1 MNLNPNVRRILAWV
15 GYPAFYLACLMVFAY
30 VSAPWDRLKNALVSG
45 FNSGSPLRM
54 EIEKLSWSW
63 HFPGISARGVKFVG
77 SAPPGPDASGKPRQP
92 PEYVVDDMYARVS
105 VFPLLWGTTKVG
117 FSLDGFG
124 GGIGGMFKN
133 ASDEREFELEF
144 DEVDAG
150 KMPYLTEF
158 VGAPLSG
165 TVSGKIELKLPQG
178 KLSSAEGTVSLHI
191 VDFAVGDGKS
201 KIRDTIALPRLNA
214 GKLDLEAEVTE
225 GNVKITQFSTQG
237 TDLEFVSD
245 GRIRLMDRLE
255 SSLAEINLRYKFS
268 EAYKNKDDM
277 TRGLFGA
284 PNSNVPG
291 LIDLDPKSQRAKRDD
306 GFYAWHA
313 TGPLA
318 ALNFQPA
325 TLGPEST
332 ATKNRRSTV
341 RGFTRPTPA
350 KPAAVTPLP
359 PAETQAPVEQP
370 APPPPPV
377 VTPPPPPP
385 IAPPPVVAPPP
396 PPPPAPPPAVTP
408 APPPVAPPPD
418 NPAPPPPADNPAPTP
433 PPDQPAE

>member
-1 MNLNPNVRRILAWV
+1 MV

-30 VSAPWDRLKNALVSG
+30 VSAPWDRLKNALVTG

-63 HFPGISARGVKFVG
+63 RFPGISASGVKFIG
-77 SAPPGPDASGKPRQP
+77 TAPPAPDASGKPRAA

-105 VFPLLWGTTKVG
+105 VFPLLWGTTKIG

-124 GGIGGMFKN
+124 GGIGGMLKN
-133 ASDEREFELEF
+133 ASEDREFELEF
-144 DEVDAG
+144 DDVDAG
-150 KMPYLTEF
+150 KMPYLTDF
-158 VGAPLSG
+158 VGAPVAG

-178 KLSSAEGTVSLHI
+178 KLTSAEGTISLHI

-237 TDLEFVSD
+237 TDLELVSD
-245 GRIRLMDRLE
+245 GRIRLMDRME
-255 SSLAEINLRYKFS
+255 VSLAEINIRYKFS

-291 LIDLDPKSQRAKRDD
+291 LMDLDPKAKMARRDD
-306 GFYAWHA
+306 GFYAWHV
-313 TGPLA
+313 TGPLSS
-318 ALNFQPA
+318 LNFQPA
-325 TLGPEST
+325 GGGGGAD
-332 ATKNRRSTV
+332 ATRARRTPARPARPALPHPPTTPAPV
-341 RGFTRPTPA
+341 PTPEVN
-350 KPAAVTPLP
+350 P
-359 PAETQAPVEQP
+359 EP

-377 VTPPPPPP
+377 PTP
-385 IAPPPVVAPPP
+385 I
-396 PPPPAPPPAVTP
+396 PPPAAT
-408 APPPVAPPPD
+408 PPPVAPPMPVPAAPV
-418 NPAPPPPADNPAPTP
+418 PAPPPTPAPPAPVETPAP
-433 PPDQPAE
+433 PPEAPPPGQPVQ

>member
-1 MNLNPNVRRILAWV
+1 MNPRIRRILAWV

-30 VSAPWDRLKNALVSG
+30 VSAPWDRLKNAFTTG

-63 HFPGISARGVKFVG
+63 HFPGIAASGVKFIG
-77 SAPPGPDASGKPRQP
+77 TAPAAPDASGKPRP
-92 PEYVVDDMYARVS
+92 APEYVVDDMYARVS
-105 VFPLLWGTTKVG
+105 VFPLLWGTTKIG

-124 GGIGGMFKN
+124 GGIGGMLKN
-133 ASDEREFELEF
+133 ASEDREFELEF
-144 DEVDAG
+144 DDVDAG

-158 VGAPLSG
+158 VGAPVAG

-178 KLSSAEGTVSLHI
+178 KLTTAEGTISLHI

-237 TDLEFVSD
+237 TDLELVSD
-245 GRIRLMDRLE
+245 GRIRLMDRME
-255 SSLAEINLRYKFS
+255 SSLAEINIRYKFS

-291 LIDLDPKSQRAKRDD
+291 LMDLDPKVKMARRDD
-306 GFYAWHA
+306 GFYAWHV
-313 TGPLA
+313 TGPLSS
-318 ALNFQPA
+318 LNFQPA
-325 TLGPEST
+325 GGST
-332 ATKNRRSTV
+332 GDSSARARRPPV
-341 RGFTRPTPA
+341 RGFARPPS
-350 KPAAVTPLP
+350 PAARPAAP
-359 PAETQAPVEQP
+359 PAAP
-370 APPPPPV
+370 APPPPEP
-377 VTPPPPPP
+377 
-385 IAPPPVVAPPP
+385 APNPEPPP
-396 PPPPAPPPAVTP
+396 PPPPPPPLPVPPPPPAAAPPMMTAPIPVPPQAPPPVPTPPPVEAPAPGAAPPPAE
-408 APPPVAPPPD
+408 AP
-418 NPAPPPPADNPAPTP
+418 
-433 PPDQPAE
+433 QPEQPSQ